1 MPKHKALEEQLEYS
15 FSDSALLD
23 LALTHRSHS
32 KSNNERLEFLGD
44 ALLDLIISE
53 ALYVHYPLAHEGQ
66 MTRTRASMVKGETLA
81 EIARQIQ
88 LGGHV
93 KLGSGELKSG
103 GHRRASIL
111 ADALEAIFGAV
122 YLDAGLN
129 ACRTV
134 VMRLY
139 ADRFSSTLLES
150 EEKDPKTQLQEWMQA
165 RKKRLP
171 IYSVIAEVGDAQDKL
186 FTVKCSVGSVCD
198 AVTATGESKRAAEMA
213 AAEKILTRLIQQE
226 QGS

>member
-1 MPKHKALEEQLEYS
+1 MSKNKSLEKQLDYT
-15 FSDSALLD
+15 FSDPDLLE
-23 LALTHRSHS
+23 LALTHRSHN

-53 ALYVHYPLAHEGQ
+53 ALYMRYPHAHEGQ
-66 MTRTRASMVKGETLA
+66 MTRTRASLVKGETLA
-81 EIARQIQ
+81 DIAREIQ
-88 LGGHV
+88 LGDYL

-122 YLDAGLN
+122 YIDSDLEN
-129 ACRTV
+129 CRTV
-134 VMRLY
+134 IMRLY
-139 ADRFSSTLLES
+139 ADRFNSKLLES

-171 IYSVIAEVGDAQDKL
+171 VYSVVTEVGEAQEKL
-186 FTVKCSVGSVCD
+186 FTVKCSVGSICD
-198 AVTATGESKRAAEMA
+198 AETATGESKRAAEMA
-213 AAEKILTRLIQQE
+213 AAEKVLILLNKQDP
-226 QGS
+226 